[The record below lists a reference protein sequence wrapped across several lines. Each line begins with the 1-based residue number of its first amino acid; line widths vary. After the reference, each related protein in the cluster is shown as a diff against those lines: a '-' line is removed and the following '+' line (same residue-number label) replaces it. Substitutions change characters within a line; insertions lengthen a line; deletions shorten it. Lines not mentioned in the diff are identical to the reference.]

1 MRFWDICIRRPIF
14 TTMLISAPLVLG
26 IMAYF
31 SLGVDLLPNMDMPV
45 VSVQTTLP
53 GASVEEMETNVTK
66 LVEEACNTI
75 EGIDEMTS
83 TTREGSSY
91 VNIQFVLEK
100 DRDVATQEVR
110 DKVERI
116 IRQLPSDCE
125 TPIVRKLEIDASP
138 VVYIA
143 VSAKRPAQEVTEIA
157 RKQVKENLE
166 SLPGVGSVY
175 LSGGRLR
182 AVQIY
187 VDTDKLNALGISIE
201 QVRQAL
207 VRENMEVPGGRVDQG
222 AREVTLR
229 TMGRIQNT
237 RDFLDLIVVN
247 KDGFLVKI
255 RDVARVED
263 AFEEPRSIVRL
274 NGQNAVTVTVQKQ
287 SGSNTVAV
295 VDAVKER
302 LALLR
307 EALPADIQLQ
317 VTSDQSTF
325 IKNSIHEVQFH
336 LIIATILVALTVL
349 FFLGDVRTMII
360 ASTSIPT
367 SIIATFVV
375 MHMLD
380 YTLNNITMLG
390 MILAVGIVI
399 DDAIVIHENIFRHM
413 EEYHLSAKEA
423 ASSATSEI
431 ALAVFATTMSLLVIF
446 VPIATMQGRMGLLFS
461 CFGVVVGIAIFFSMC
476 ISFSMTPMLCAKFLK
491 PLTGEKSS
499 HGPIWR
505 VVESL
510 YMKILEMTLRH
521 RAAVLLLCVLLV
533 AMTPF
538 FFQLKILGFDMM
550 PRDDT
555 GEINI
560 SMTAPEGYTLDKMDQ
575 VVSEIENHVAKLRG
589 KDYILTTIG
598 SGNSTKAQGEVT
610 RATIFYKMPP
620 VEERARNWMDP
631 MFWWLAITGKS
642 EPNPEK
648 YFTQF
653 DVQNDMRQILKSYP
667 EMRPAV
673 SDASGGFGGGGRTG
687 SSQFTVAVMG
697 PDLNMLE
704 EIAQETMKFLNSDP
718 AYTDVDTSL
727 LLRKPELRI
736 YPNREKAADLG
747 VSVQTIAQTLQILVG
762 GSDVTQYKEFDE
774 QYDVWLRAD
783 LTGRDS
789 IEAIERMM
797 VPSTRGG
804 LIPLSSV
811 ADLEPAQGPAVV
823 ERFARQRRVTIYANF
838 TGNKALSDTVSEVET
853 FLNQVFAEK
862 NLSSLYQIRFLGRSK
877 ILAESLQG
885 FLVAFLLSFIFMYMV
900 LAAQFES
907 FVHPISILLA
917 LPLTLPFAFIS
928 LVLMRTNLDTY
939 AMFGLFMLFG
949 IVKKNGI
956 LQIDY
961 TNVLRGRGMKCHEA
975 ILQANKT
982 RLRPILMT
990 TVMLIAAMIPLA
1002 LATGAGAA
1010 SRASLA
1016 KVILGGQTLS
1026 LLLTL
1031 LVTPTAYSLWYDL
1044 GRWWHKMRGRDPDVE
1059 EAKAME
1065 IFKRDHSEQ
1074 A

>member
-1 MRFWDICIRRPIF
+1 
-14 TTMLISAPLVLG
+14 MLVSAPLVLG
-26 IMAYF
+26 IMAYLA
-31 SLGVDLLPNMDMPV
+31 LGVDLLPNMDMPV

-53 GASVEEMETNVTK
+53 GASVEEMETEVTK
-66 LVEEACNTI
+66 RIEEACNTVA
-75 EGIDEMTS
+75 GIDEMTS
-83 TTREGSSY
+83 STREGSSY

-116 IRQLPSDCE
+116 IRKLPSGCE
-125 TPIVRKLEIDASP
+125 QPIVRKLEIDASP
-138 VVYIA
+138 VVHVA
-143 VSAKRPAQEVTEIA
+143 VSAPRPPQEVTEIA
-157 RKQVKENLE
+157 RKQVKENIE
-166 SLPGVGSVY
+166 SLPGVGAADI
-175 LSGGRLR
+175 SGGRLR

-187 VDTDKLNALGISIE
+187 VDPDRLNALGLSID

-207 VRENMEVPGGRVDQG
+207 ERENIEVPGGRVDQG
-222 AREVTLR
+222 EREVTLR
-229 TMGRIQNT
+229 TMGRMAST
-237 RDFLDLIVVN
+237 RDFLDLIVTN

-255 RDVARVED
+255 RDIARVED
-263 AFEEPRSIVRL
+263 SFEEPRSIVRID
-274 NGQNAVTVTVQKQ
+274 GRSTVIVTIQKQ
-287 SGSNTVAV
+287 SGANTVAV

-302 LALLR
+302 LGVLQS
-307 EALPADIQLQ
+307 ALPADVTLQ

-325 IKNSIHEVQFH
+325 IKNSIHEVKFH
-336 LIIATILVALTVL
+336 LVIATILVALTVL
-349 FFLGDVRTMII
+349 FFLGDIRTMII

-367 SIIATFVV
+367 SIIATFAI
-375 MHMLD
+375 MYALG

-390 MILAVGIVI
+390 LILAVGIVI

-413 EEYHLSAKEA
+413 EEYHLSAREA

-446 VPIATMQGRMGLLFS
+446 VPVATMEGRMGLMFS
-461 CFGVVVGIAIFFSMC
+461 SFGVVVAVSIFLSMC
-476 ISFSMTPMLCAKFLK
+476 ISFSMTPMLCSRFLK
-491 PLTGEKSS
+491 PLEHGKNS

-505 VVESL
+505 VIENS
-510 YMKILEMTLRH
+510 YMKVLELTLRH
-521 RAAVLLLCVLLV
+521 RAAVMLLCILLV
-533 AMTPF
+533 AITPF
-538 FFQLKILGFDMM
+538 FFKFKILGFDMM

-555 GEINI
+555 GEVSI
-560 SMTAPEGYTLDKMDQ
+560 SMTAPEGYTLERMDR
-575 VVSEIENHVAKLRG
+575 VLREIEAKVSKLRG
-589 KDYILTTIG
+589 KVYMLTNIG
-598 SGNSTKAQGEVT
+598 SSNSTKAQGEVT
-610 RATIFYKMPP
+610 RASIFYKMIP
-620 VEERARNWMDP
+620 VEDRARTWMDP
-631 MFWWLAITGKS
+631 MYWWLAITGEP

-648 YFTQF
+648 YYTQF
-653 DVQNDMRQILKSYP
+653 DVQNDMRKILKAYP

-673 SDASGGFGGGGRTG
+673 SDASGGFGGGGRVG

-697 PDLNMLE
+697 PDLEMLE
-704 EIAQETMKFLNSDP
+704 QIAAETIDHLRSDP

-747 VSVQTIAQTLQILVG
+747 VTVRAIAETLQVLVG
-762 GSDVTQYKEFDE
+762 GTDVTQYKELDE

-783 LTGRDS
+783 LAGRDS
-789 IEAIERMM
+789 IESIERIM
-797 VPSTRGG
+797 VPSTKGG
-804 LIPLSSV
+804 LVQLSSV
-811 ADLEPAQGPAVV
+811 ADLENAQGPAVI

-838 TGNKALSDTVSEVET
+838 TGNKALSEAVSETDE
-853 FLNQVFAEK
+853 FLQKLFAEK
-862 NLSSLYQIRFLGRSK
+862 NLSSLYQVKFLGRSK
-877 ILAESLQG
+877 MLAESLQG
-885 FLVAFLLSFIFMYMV
+885 FLIAFALSFIFMYMV

-961 TNVLRGRGMKCHEA
+961 TNVMRGRGMACHEA
-975 ILQANKT
+975 ILQANRT

-1002 LATGAGAA
+1002 LATGAGSA

-1031 LVTPTAYSLWYDL
+1031 LVTPTAYSLWYDA
-1044 GRWWHKMRGRDPDVE
+1044 GRWWNRVRGRDPDLE

-1065 IFKRDHSEQ
+1065 IFRREFQSEM
-1074 A
+1074 ANPDSKTESNRLT